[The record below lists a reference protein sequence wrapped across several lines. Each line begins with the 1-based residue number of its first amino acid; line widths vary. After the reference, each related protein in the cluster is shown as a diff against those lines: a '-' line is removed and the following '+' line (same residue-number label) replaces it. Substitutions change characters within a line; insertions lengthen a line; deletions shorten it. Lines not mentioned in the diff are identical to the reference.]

1 MIRGTLSWLAIGAS
15 LLHAAVGDWQ
25 AWTYTQNPVM
35 AAASGTSVWTATS
48 GGVVRYDTAAGVT
61 SGKTT
66 VYTNLDGLAST
77 DLRGIIASGD
87 TLWTTSADGD
97 LCRLL
102 PNAKIWEPMGS
113 YHQSGWSFNPRALA
127 ISHGLLFLGGPQGLS
142 IFSTSDNLALDN
154 ISSFGSLL
162 NQAVHSIVVERD
174 TIWVGL
180 QNGAA
185 YTVPSKWS
193 QIGRGQNILSDPSR
207 WTVMQRLSTPVIG
220 FVRLSKD
227 DRMRTVPDTS
237 STTSYDTAKV
247 AKYDTTGSKLD
258 TIAIYRR
265 IMDTTMNTTIRIDTV
280 DTVITVRI
288 IDTTWIPAHPL
299 KIDTINTAKLDNA
312 GWNWATPNEGSPL
325 ICTGW
330 NVYWN
335 NKFFDIAGG
344 AVHGTPYNGGIAI
357 CVPGQGLKFLRRDGT
372 IQTPTQPV
380 QLPGSSA
387 HHILLKSDGSMEAWL
402 SNFTS
407 SLPNSKANWTSSSIY
422 PASFNS
428 SFTLPSM
435 EQDPDGN
442 LLLATWGDGL
452 WQKGT
457 SKTTKF
463 DHTNSCFQPSAYVIA
478 NSDTNYVPV
487 SAISQPT
494 NRGNWIGLYTAYGS
508 TLNQLA
514 FLPKG
519 SSPHCQEIA
528 LNNSGELFIRGLA
541 SEGDSAL
548 WIASGAGINRLRIE
562 GDSLTSVFTSGLPSI
577 ANPTWIRWSK
587 DRIYVIANF
596 QIYSI
601 SRTNGTWKSHTP
613 TSSNFLSRGYRQIEV
628 DTLGNLWVSGTKGL
642 DIIHDTLDT
651 SFTLKQRID
660 HSSGLLADEI
670 NHFSLDRASGAVA
683 IATPLGVNL
692 YQSPYKIQPTE
703 LTASLR
709 PFPNPFRK
717 LQHTK
722 VAFPGVNSSSK
733 LYVYASD
740 GTLVAYQTGKDV
752 VGDQF
757 IWIPKANLRPGV
769 YFWVVSDASSKVMG
783 RLVVGD

>member
-35 AAASGTSVWTATS
+35 AAVSGTSVWTATS

-66 VYTNLDGLAST
+66 VYTNLDGLSST
-77 DLRGIIASGD
+77 DLRGIVASGD

-102 PNAKIWEPMGS
+102 PNAKTWEPMGS
-113 YHQSGWSFNPRALA
+113 YHQSGWNFNPRALA
-127 ISHGLLFLGGPQGLS
+127 VSHGLLFLGGPQGLS

-162 NQAVHSIVVERD
+162 NQPVHSIVVERD

-180 QNGAA
+180 QSGAA
-185 YTVPSKWS
+185 YAVPSKWN
-193 QIGRGQNILSDPSR
+193 QIGRGQSILSDPSR
-207 WTVMQRLSTPVIG
+207 WTVIQRLTTPVLG
-220 FVRLSKD
+220 FVRWGAG
-227 DRMRTVPDTS
+227 DRMRTAPDTS
-237 STTSYDTAKV
+237 STTRYDTTKV
-247 AKYDTTGSKLD
+247 GKYDTTGSKLD
-258 TIAIYRR
+258 SIVLYHPIYDTV
-265 IMDTTMNTTIRIDTV
+265 MDTLIRTDTV
-280 DTVITVRI
+280 DTVVTVWN
-288 IDTTWIPAHPL
+288 IDTTWIPAQPL
-299 KIDTINTAKLDNA
+299 EIDTIVTPKIDYQ
-312 GWNWATPNEGSPL
+312 GWNWSTSGGGIPL

-330 NVYWN
+330 DVYWN
-335 NKFFDIAGG
+335 NKSYAFPGG
-344 AVHGTPYNGGIAI
+344 ATHAIPYNGGLAV
-357 CVPGQGLKFLRRDGT
+357 CVPGQGLKFLRRDGS

-387 HHILLKSDGSMEAWL
+387 HHILLKSDGSMDAWL
-402 SNFTS
+402 AEFTA
-407 SLPNSKANWTSSSIY
+407 SLPNPKANWTSRSISIAPY
-422 PASFNS
+422 NNS
-428 SFTLPSM
+428 YTLPVL
-435 EQDPDGN
+435 EQDPSGN
-442 LLLATWGDGL
+442 MLLATWGYGL
-452 WQKGT
+452 WRSAAAGKILFDT
-457 SKTTKF
+457 S
-463 DHTNSCFQPSAYVIA
+463 NSCFKSMDGKSYI
-478 NSDTNYVPV
+478 PV
-487 SAISQPT
+487 SAISRPT
-494 NRGNWIGLYTAYGS
+494 SRGNWIGLYAAAGS
-508 TLNQLA
+508 TLTQMA
-514 FLPKG
+514 FLPKDA
-519 SSPHCQEIA
+519 SPRCQEIA
-528 LNNSGELFIRGLA
+528 LNNSGEPFVRGLA
-541 SEGDSAL
+541 SEGDSIL

-562 GDSLTSVFTSGLPSI
+562 GDSLTSVLTSGLPSI
-577 ANPTWIRWSK
+577 ANPTWMRWSK
-587 DRIYVIANF
+587 DRLYVIANF
-596 QIYSI
+596 QIHSI
-601 SRTNGTWKSHTP
+601 YRSNGKWKSFTP
-613 TSSNFLSRGYRQIEV
+613 ASSSFSSRGYRQIEV

-642 DIIHDTLDT
+642 DIIGDTLDT
-651 SFTLKQRID
+651 VFTLKQRIT
-660 HSSGLLADEI
+660 HSSGLLSDEI
-670 NHFSLDRASGAVA
+670 NQFSLDRASGAVA

-769 YFWVVSDASSKVMG
+769 YFWAVSDASSKVMG